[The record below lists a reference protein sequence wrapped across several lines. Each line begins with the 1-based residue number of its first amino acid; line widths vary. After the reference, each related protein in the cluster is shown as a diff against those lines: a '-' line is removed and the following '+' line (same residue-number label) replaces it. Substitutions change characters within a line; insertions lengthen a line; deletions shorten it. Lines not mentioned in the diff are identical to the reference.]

1 LTQGWQK
8 LAPKEENNVSIID
21 LMSMAKPNLE
31 SRKKILAKLK
41 GKEFTNCFQ
50 CMKCTSGCTALK
62 LLELKPNEIVKLVN
76 LGFVDELPNS
86 DIIWTCVTCL
96 KCVER
101 CPQKASPYHIIM
113 ALRNIAVEKEAKVPE
128 GFLKAVSQI
137 LETGLAEPP
146 QKIVTRKMDT
156 VDRECLNL
164 PKIRLPKES
173 FQAALMKAMEE
184 K

>member
-1 LTQGWQK
+1 MPEAKSELS
-8 LAPKEENNVSIID
+8 LID

-31 SRKKILAKLK
+31 SRDRILAKLK
-41 GKEFTNCFQ
+41 GKELVNCFQ

-62 LLELKPNEIVKLVN
+62 LLELKPNEIMKLVN
-76 LGFVDELPNS
+76 LGFVDELPSS

-96 KCVER
+96 KCVQR
-101 CPQKASPYHIIM
+101 CPQKASPYHVIM
-113 ALRNIAVEKEAKVPE
+113 ALRNLAVEREAKVPE

-146 QKIVTRKMDT
+146 QKIVTRKMET
-156 VDRECLNL
+156 VDRECLEL
-164 PKIRLPKES
+164 PKIKLPKEG
-173 FQAALMKAMEE
+173 FHVVFMKAMEE